1 MLERGFSL
9 IIIVLV
15 MLVVFSLLRRWQ
27 MSRAAGQVQ
36 SDPLLTGVQ
45 SGVPVIVYFTSPQC
59 APCEYQQK
67 PALTAL
73 QADLGEDVAV
83 VEINALEQ
91 PDAARRW
98 GVLSVPTTFVL
109 DQQGHPREVNH
120 GVAGADKLK
129 QQLQR
134 VA

>member
-1 MLERGFSL
+1 MIERGLTL
-9 IIIVLV
+9 IVIVLV
-15 MLVVFSLLRRWQ
+15 MLAAYAVMRRWQ
-27 MSRAAGQVQ
+27 MHRAVELAQT
-36 SDPLLTGVQ
+36 DPLLTGVRA
-45 SGVPVIVYFTSPQC
+45 GVPVIVYFTSPQC
-59 APCEYQQK
+59 APCQYQQK
-67 PALTAL
+67 PALASL
-73 QADLGEDVAV
+73 QADLGEAVQV

-109 DQQGHPREVNH
+109 DSQGQPRDINH
-120 GVAGADKLK
+120 GVAGTDKLK